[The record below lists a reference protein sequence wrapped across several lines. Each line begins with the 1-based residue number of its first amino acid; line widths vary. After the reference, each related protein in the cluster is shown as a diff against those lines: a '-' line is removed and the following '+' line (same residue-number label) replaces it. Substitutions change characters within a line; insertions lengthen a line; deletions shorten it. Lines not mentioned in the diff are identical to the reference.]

1 MTAYCSQLAAP
12 STPQAHLSYGS
23 ESPAAPHLP
32 LGYMQA
38 HDKMSELRGWTQPV
52 LYCKPFLKSI
62 SYPFQQELTPT
73 PQKHSL
79 KQTERQLNPHIPF
92 IIMTKLNAD

>member
-1 MTAYCSQLAAP
+1 MAVSPGA
-12 STPQAHLSYGS
+12 
-23 ESPAAPHLP
+23 PAAPHLP

-38 HDKMSELRGWTQPV
+38 HDKMSELRGWTQPI
-52 LYCKPFLKSI
+52 LYCKPLLKSI

-79 KQTERQLNPHIPF
+79 KQTERQPAYSFYNNDNTESRLRGILKVKDFNSS
-92 IIMTKLNAD
+92 A